1 MYPSLNPR
9 GTVVYS
15 KDAPAFTVEKLEELK
30 QKTKVGSMIK
40 FKTTVLEDGIS
51 LRSATHSAIPNGL
64 ESCISSMRISSI
76 GVWTVGFCALQLATK
91 CYHG

>member
-40 FKTTVLEDGIS
+40 FKTTVLEDGTGHFIKS
-51 LRSATHSAIPNGL
+51 EVCGCVMEKYPHIFKLHDGRYYKWVDYL
-64 ESCISSMRISSI
+64 I
-76 GVWTVGFCALQLATK
+76 GFI
-91 CYHG
+91 Y